1 MKKFIQRF
9 LCMTLIAIL
18 CFGILSC
25 GSEGSDSSQSSV
37 KDSQSSTSDSQ
48 SKKPNDS
55 TDDNKAPVDD
65 FDSMSDK
72 EKAFYIL
79 EKDVADQNHKTEM
92 SLLLSAIYMGYE
104 LEAEA
109 SSTAFTVYADGEY
122 EEYEETKISMTMA
135 GKSSVQKAVEGYVD
149 GKKIYKS
156 VNSGITVSAKYE
168 EMSFEDYL
176 AQKEDDSSIS
186 SFNITEENCKSV
198 SFKKDKAGNYVVT
211 FASLTKDG
219 LLPFEE
225 LVSGA
230 FSSLISNE
238 LKDVSF
244 TVTTTPEFFP
254 ISMSADF
261 IFEGE
266 NAPSLTLTVECTYDD
281 SFTIPDID
289 WSEYKKAITVN
300 NFESATPEE
309 QAFFIL
315 TSESDQN
322 AMRVDTAISF
332 EGDYIGNKV
341 TMTITQTSY
350 VIYEED
356 TYSEYSE
363 IQISAYYKGKSSEA
377 VMKQGYLNGRAFA
390 HVTYNG
396 VLYSAEAKTM
406 TVNEYFELKAEG
418 MGDGNEYFGI
428 TEQTAQSVTCTKENG
443 LYYAVFSQLSGKAL
457 EYFKE
462 IATEYFSDFLANEV
476 RDVTLTV
483 TADETFEITE
493 LSAVYSFF
501 GANPPKATIVSTYTY
516 GDTVEIPEMD
526 WSDFKQ
532 ISGTIAPPSSVI

>member
-1 MKKFIQRF
+1 
-9 LCMTLIAIL
+9 
-18 CFGILSC
+18 
-25 GSEGSDSSQSSV
+25 
-37 KDSQSSTSDSQ
+37 
-48 SKKPNDS
+48 
-55 TDDNKAPVDD
+55 
-65 FDSMSDK
+65 
-72 EKAFYIL
+72 
-79 EKDVADQNHKTEM
+79 
-92 SLLLSAIYMGYE
+92 
-104 LEAEA
+104 
-109 SSTAFTVYADGEY
+109 
-122 EEYEETKISMTMA
+122 
-135 GKSSVQKAVEGYVD
+135 
-149 GKKIYKS
+149 
-156 VNSGITVSAKYE
+156 
-168 EMSFEDYL
+168 
-176 AQKEDDSSIS
+176 
-186 SFNITEENCKSV
+186 
-198 SFKKDKAGNYVVT
+198 
-211 FASLTKDG
+211 
-219 LLPFEE
+219 
-225 LVSGA
+225 
-230 FSSLISNE
+230 
-238 LKDVSF
+238 
-244 TVTTTPEFFP
+244 
-254 ISMSADF
+254 
-261 IFEGE
+261 
-266 NAPSLTLTVECTYDD
+266 
-281 SFTIPDID
+281 
-289 WSEYKKAITVN
+289 
-300 NFESATPEE
+300 
-309 QAFFIL
+309 
-315 TSESDQN
+315 
-322 AMRVDTAISF
+322 MRVDTAISF